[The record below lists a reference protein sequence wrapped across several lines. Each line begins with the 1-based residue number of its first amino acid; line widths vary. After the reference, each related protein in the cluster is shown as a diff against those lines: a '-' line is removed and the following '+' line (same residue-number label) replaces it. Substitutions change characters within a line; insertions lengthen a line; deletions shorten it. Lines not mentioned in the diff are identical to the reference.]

1 LIADK
6 LYFIYVAK
14 NEEWEMRQKEDWDYV
29 ESMSRF
35 FRWWAKR
42 YFEVDMPVE
51 ADILPV
57 IPGRLFDR
65 MSLAYLIRDHEGRGN
80 DVLHFYLAYFK
91 PFWTDCNTEGYT
103 AKNLGVSWWQRP
115 AEETSESERLNLF
128 VEKNCPRVSHILA
141 HELLRVKGK
150 TKKQYF
156 GDVHDLWDKHIYDNL
171 PFLYFDSHFKKV
183 NKASSYKFVTLDPG
197 LLST

>member
-6 LYFIYVAK
+6 LFFIYVAK
-14 NEEWEMRQKEDWDYV
+14 NEEWQEMQREDWAYV

-35 FRWWAKR
+35 FKWWMKR
-42 YFEVDMPVE
+42 YFEVEMPVE

-57 IPGRLFDR
+57 IPGKLFDR
-65 MSLAYLIRDHEGRGN
+65 MSVAYLIRDHEERGN

-103 AKNLGVSWWQRP
+103 SKNLGITWWERP
-115 AEETSESERLNLF
+115 EGGGSESARLELF

-141 HELLRVKGK
+141 HELLRAKGK
-150 TKKQYF
+150 AKKQFF
-156 GDVHDLWDKHIYDNL
+156 GKVHELWDKHIYDNV
-171 PFLYFDSHFKKV
+171 PFLYFDSKFKKV
-183 NKASSYKFVTLDPG
+183 GKENSHKFVTLDPG
-197 LLST
+197 ELSL